1 MARKTKDETIDFLY
15 TGDKASKSKKN
26 RNLPKTPV
34 NKKNRINLD
43 NEIIIGLTP
52 KPEPKKKV
60 EKKKPVK
67 KKTQQKKKM
76 QNKRPVQAKKQVQQ
90 RVQKPQKPKQ
100 PKKVLSP
107 KEEKRRRI
115 KLAIIKWTSIVLIII
130 ALLIAFA
137 LSPFFNI
144 QKVNVKGAKDVNN
157 PEDKGKVT
165 SEEVINLAQIPPE
178 QNIFRL
184 NDKQIIENIKNGNTY
199 VDDVKITKQLPNV
212 IEITIKERVTRY
224 IIEVGN
230 GFAYIDFSGNILEIS
245 EEKPNLPVLTG
256 YQTTIENIVD
266 YKNTRR
272 LDENDLKSLDLAKL
286 AYQACENNMIFEYIT
301 SVDISNPKDILFVLG
316 GENKIA
322 HLGNCSNANLR
333 ILYLKTMLQEEKGK
347 DGEAFI
353 NGDINTLKPKPYFRE
368 KV

>member
-1 MARKTKDETIDFLY
+1 MAKKTKDETIDFLY
-15 TGDKASKSKKN
+15 TGGKASKKTKN

-60 EKKKPVK
+60 EKKKSVPK
-67 KKTQQKKKM
+67 KKQPKKKIL
-76 QNKRPVQAKKQVQQ
+76 NKRQVKPKKQVQQ
-90 RVQKPQKPKQ
+90 RIQRPQKLKQ
-100 PKKVLSP
+100 PKKILSP
-107 KEEKRRRI
+107 KEEKKRKI
-115 KLAIIKWTSIVLIII
+115 KLTIIKWTSIVLIIL
-130 ALLIAFA
+130 ALLVAFA

-144 QKVNVKGAKDVNN
+144 QKINVKGTKDFDNAN
-157 PEDKGKVT
+157 DKGKVT
-165 SEEVINLAQIPPE
+165 SEEIISLAQIPKE

-184 NDKQIIENIKNGNTY
+184 NDKQVIENIKNGNTY
-199 VDDVKITKQLPNV
+199 VDDVTIIKQLPNV
-212 IEITIKERVTRY
+212 IEITIKERVPRY
-224 IIEVGN
+224 VIEVGN

-256 YQTTIENIVD
+256 YQTAIESIVD
-266 YKNTRR
+266 FKNTRC
-272 LDENDLKSLDLAKL
+272 LNESDLKKLELAKQ
-286 AYQACENNMIFEYIT
+286 AYQASENNMIFGYIT
-301 SVDISNPKDILFVLG
+301 SVDISNVKDILFVLG

-333 ILYLKTMLQEEKGK
+333 ILYLKTMIEEEKGK